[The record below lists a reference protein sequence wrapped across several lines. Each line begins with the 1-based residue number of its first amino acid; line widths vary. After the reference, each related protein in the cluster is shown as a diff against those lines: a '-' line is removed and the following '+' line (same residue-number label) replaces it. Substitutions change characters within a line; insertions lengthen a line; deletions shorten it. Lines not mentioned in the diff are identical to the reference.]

1 MKLHKLI
8 TALVLTLSCSF
19 LVAQQHEVKM
29 LNNGAEGLM
38 VFEPAVLSI
47 NPGDSV
53 VFKATDMSHNSASIA
68 GMIPD
73 GAESWMGA
81 MSQDVTVNFTK
92 EGVYVYQCTPHSM
105 MAMVGVIKVGA
116 ATNLAAVKQKAET
129 QKQSFVMNKERLT
142 AYLSNL

>member
-1 MKLHKLI
+1 MKLHKII
-8 TALVLTLSCSF
+8 TALALTLSCSF

-73 GAESWMGA
+73 GAESWTGA

>member
-1 MKLHKLI
+1 MKFYKLF
-8 TALVLTLSCSF
+8 TALVFTLSYSF

-29 LNNGAEGLM
+29 LNSGTEGLM
-38 VFEPAVLSI
+38 VFEPSVLSI

-73 GAESWMGA
+73 GAESWSGVMN
-81 MSQDVTVNFTK
+81 QDIEINFTK

-105 MAMVGVIKVGA
+105 MAMVGVIRVGA
-116 ATNLAAVKQKAET
+116 ASNLESIKQKAEIK
-129 QKQSFVMNKERLT
+129 KQTFVMNKDRLT
-142 AYLSNL
+142 TYLSNL

>member
-1 MKLHKLI
+1 MKLNKLI
-8 TALVLTLSCSF
+8 TSLVLTLSCFF

-53 VFKATDMSHNSASIA
+53 VFKATDMSHNSTSIA

-73 GAESWMGA
+73 GAESWTGA

-129 QKQSFVMNKERLT
+129 QKQAFVMNKERLT

>member
-8 TALVLTLSCSF
+8 TSLVLTLSCFF

-73 GAESWMGA
+73 GAESWTGA

-129 QKQSFVMNKERLT
+129 QKQVFVMNKERLT

>member
-1 MKLHKLI
+1 MKFHKLI
-8 TALVLTLSCSF
+8 TALALTLSCSF

-73 GAESWMGA
+73 GAESWTGA

>member
-1 MKLHKLI
+1 MKLNKLI
-8 TALVLTLSCSF
+8 TSLVLTLSCF
-19 LVAQQHEVKM
+19 LLVAQQHEVKM

-73 GAESWMGA
+73 GAESWTGA

-129 QKQSFVMNKERLT
+129 QKKAFVMNKERLT

>member
-73 GAESWMGA
+73 GAESWTGA

-129 QKQSFVMNKERLT
+129 QKKSFVMNKERLT

>member
-8 TALVLTLSCSF
+8 TALALTLSCSF

-73 GAESWMGA
+73 GAESWTGA

>member
-8 TALVLTLSCSF
+8 TSLVLTLSCFF

-73 GAESWMGA
+73 GAESWTGA

-92 EGVYVYQCTPHSM
+92 EGVYVYQCTLHSM

-129 QKQSFVMNKERLT
+129 QKQAFVMNKERLT

>member
-8 TALVLTLSCSF
+8 TSLVLTLSCFF

-73 GAESWMGA
+73 GAESWTGA

-129 QKQSFVMNKERLT
+129 QQQAFVMNKERLT

>member
-73 GAESWMGA
+73 GAESWTGA

>member
-68 GMIPD
+68 GMIPE
-73 GAESWMGA
+73 GAESWTGA

>member
-8 TALVLTLSCSF
+8 TALVLTLSYSF

-73 GAESWMGA
+73 GAESWTGA

>member
-8 TALVLTLSCSF
+8 TSLVLTLSCFF

-73 GAESWMGA
+73 GAESWTGA

-129 QKQSFVMNKERLT
+129 QKQGFVMNKERLT

>member
-8 TALVLTLSCSF
+8 TSLVLTLSCFF

-73 GAESWMGA
+73 GAESWTGA

-129 QKQSFVMNKERLT
+129 QKKAFVMNKERLT

>member
-8 TALVLTLSCSF
+8 TVLVLTLSCSF

-73 GAESWMGA
+73 GAESWTGA

>member
-8 TALVLTLSCSF
+8 TSLVLTLSCFF

-53 VFKATDMSHNSASIA
+53 FFKATDMSHNSASIA

-73 GAESWMGA
+73 GAESWTGA

-129 QKQSFVMNKERLT
+129 QKKAFVMNKERLT

>member
-1 MKLHKLI
+1 
-8 TALVLTLSCSF
+8 
-19 LVAQQHEVKM
+19 
-29 LNNGAEGLM
+29 
-38 VFEPAVLSI
+38 
-47 NPGDSV
+47 
-53 VFKATDMSHNSASIA
+53 MSHNSASIA

-73 GAESWMGA
+73 GAESWTGA

-129 QKQSFVMNKERLT
+129 QKQAFVMNKERLT

>member
-1 MKLHKLI
+1 MKFYKLF
-8 TALVLTLSCSF
+8 TALVFTLSYSF

-29 LNNGAEGLM
+29 LNSGTEGLM

-73 GAESWMGA
+73 GAESWSGVMN
-81 MSQDVTVNFTK
+81 QDIEINFTK

-105 MAMVGVIKVGA
+105 MAMVGVIRVGA
-116 ATNLAAVKQKAET
+116 ASNLESIKQKAEIK
-129 QKQSFVMNKERLT
+129 KQTFVMNKERLT
-142 AYLSNL
+142 TYLSNL

>member
-1 MKLHKLI
+1 MKLHKII
-8 TALVLTLSCSF
+8 TTLVLTLSCSF

-73 GAESWMGA
+73 GAESWTGA